1 MADTLLSTEN
11 FKIDS
16 SARQIKDDIGIVN
29 GQRIS
34 IKIKINP
41 EEDVREYVSGVPAA
55 FVGQQMFTYAAA
67 LRETQKAGKF
77 LPEDQQTFENIL
89 STMPGDTGIQQY
101 KNYLQ
106 SSKTKFA
113 GCFSFGSHIFDDV
126 GVRAYYRLAD
136 GNRLAL
142 SPTTRSVARRDEMMG
157 YSVKCF

>member
-41 EEDVREYVSGVPAA
+41 EEDVREYVSGVPTE
-55 FVGQQMFTYAAA
+55 FIGMQLFTYPAA
-67 LRETQKAGKF
+67 LRETQKAGKS
-77 LPEDQQTFENIL
+77 LPEGQETFEEIL
-89 STMPGDTGIQQY
+89 STMPGDTGIKQY
-101 KNYLQ
+101 KNYLE
-106 SSKTKFA
+106 SSRTKYA
-113 GCFSFGSHIFDDV
+113 GCFSFWSHIFDDIWL
-126 GVRAYYRLAD
+126 RAYYRFAD

-142 SPTTRSVARRDEMMG
+142 SPTTRSVAKRDEMMG